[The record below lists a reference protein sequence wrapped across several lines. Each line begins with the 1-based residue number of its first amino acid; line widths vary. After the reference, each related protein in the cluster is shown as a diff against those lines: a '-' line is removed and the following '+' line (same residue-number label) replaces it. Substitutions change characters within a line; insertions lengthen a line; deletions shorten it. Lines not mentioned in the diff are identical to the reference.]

1 VASPYRAD
9 IREIQAVGV
18 SVETGAVLVP
28 THIGDDVAG
37 PLTCAAA
44 PLVAGSL
51 LRRGSRVR
59 MLPVPR
65 TADPLADG
73 DAALYLTTCSG
84 QDGRP
89 VAIAAAARHGDRL
102 SAAHAR
108 ASVEEWGAVA
118 DSRVI
123 LLAGS
128 PWCSGA
134 QAAVEISRK
143 TVAEYAGTGRTV
155 RILEPRSLPP
165 DVAAELASLGAV
177 TTSSLADAQPGDVV
191 VFPSHGLG
199 PDLRA
204 EAAERGLI
212 VVDATCPIIADAL
225 GAAARLA
232 DHGQHLVL
240 IGDKTA
246 AATIPITGSAAG
258 QVTVAETASTV
269 ARMRVPD
276 AQRVWYMA
284 QPGMPVEAAG
294 TVVSALRSRYPMARS
309 TQPDGLCYAA
319 SDRAAAVRAVA
330 AGSDRL
336 FILGDAQAPDA
347 RQIAAQA
354 REAGARVHHIE
365 TATDLTPAMVAGA
378 STLGVA
384 QSTSASAGLARAV
397 VAALCGLGRTSV
409 MRRNV
414 STEPEARSH
423 CEGAT
428 SQLTAPELAGAR
440 GS

>member
-37 PLTCAAA
+37 SLSCAAA

-51 LRRGSRVR
+51 LRRGCQVR
-59 MLPVPR
+59 MAAVPR

-73 DAALYLTTCSG
+73 DAALYLTTCQGPS
-84 QDGRP
+84 GRP
-89 VAIAAAARHGDRL
+89 VAIAAAAGHGDRL

-108 ASVEEWGAVA
+108 ASVEEWAAVC
-118 DSRVI
+118 DSRVV

-128 PWCSGA
+128 PWCAGA
-134 QAAVEISRK
+134 QAAVAVYRA
-143 TVAEYAGTGRTV
+143 TLAQHAHAGRTV
-155 RILEPRSLPP
+155 CILEPGALAP
-165 DVAAELASLGAV
+165 DVAAELAALGAV
-177 TTSSLADAQPGDVV
+177 TVLSLADTQPGDVV
-191 VFPSHGLG
+191 VFPAHGVG
-199 PDLRA
+199 PKVRS
-204 EAAERGLI
+204 EASERGLI

-225 GAAARLA
+225 GTAARLA

-246 AATIPITGSAAG
+246 AATTPLTSSAAG

-276 AQRVWYMA
+276 AHRVWYMP

-336 FILGDAQAPDA
+336 FILGDPQSPDA
-347 RQIAAQA
+347 RQMAGHA
-354 REAGARVHHIE
+354 REAGGRVHHIE
-365 TATDLTPAMVAGA
+365 TVADVTPAMVAGA

-384 QSTSASAGLARAV
+384 ESTTASAELAHGIL
-397 VAALCGLGRTSV
+397 AALCGLGRTSV
-409 MRRNV
+409 MRRDV
-414 STEPEARSH
+414 STEPEAQPHQGSP
-423 CEGAT
+423 
-428 SQLTAPELAGAR
+428 TAPVTVPEFAGAPT
-440 GS
+440 